1 MVEGGLNF
9 DVDFIAATEFP
20 GRDPVCVNIATSKI
34 IEP

>member
-20 GRDPVCVNIATSKI
+20 GRDLMCVNIAT
-34 IEP
+34 